1 MVKKMDKRVVMI
13 IAHRNFR
20 DEELLETKK
29 VLEDA
34 ECSVKI
40 ASTDTIPARGMF
52 GAFVK
57 PDFTLDRVVVDNYE
71 AVIFVGGSGS
81 EVYFN
86 NPTAH
91 LVARETYEK
100 KKVLGAICIAPCI
113 LANAGVLKGKNAT
126 VWDGKYILLLE
137 KKGAKY
143 TGKNVEVDGK
153 IVTANGPES
162 AEEFGKAILK
172 LLE

>member
-1 MVKKMDKRVVMI
+1 MDKKVVMI
-13 IAHRNFR
+13 ISHKNFR

-34 ECSVKI
+34 GCTVKI
-40 ASTDTIPARGMF
+40 ASTDTVPARGMF
-52 GAFVK
+52 GTFIK
-57 PDFTLDRVVVDNYE
+57 PDMTLDRVVVNNYD

-91 LVARETYEK
+91 LLAREGYEK

-113 LANAGVLKGKNAT
+113 LANAGILRGKNAT
-126 VWDGKYILLLE
+126 VWNGKYMLLLE

-143 TGKNVEVDGK
+143 TGRNVEVDGK
-153 IVTANGPES
+153 IVTANGPEA
-162 AEEFGKAILK
+162 AEEFGKAVLK

>member
-1 MVKKMDKRVVMI
+1 MEKRVLMI
-13 IAHRNFR
+13 IAHSNFR
-20 DEELLETKK
+20 DEELLETKR

-34 ECSVKI
+34 ECTVRV
-40 ASTDTIPARGMF
+40 ASTDTVPARGMF

-57 PDFTLDRVVVDNYE
+57 PDMTLDRVAVDNYD
-71 AVIFVGGSGS
+71 AVIFVGGSGA

-91 LVARETYEK
+91 LLAREAYEK

-113 LANAGVLKGKNAT
+113 LANAGVLKGKTAT
-126 VWDGKYILLLE
+126 VWNGRYVLLLE

-162 AEEFGKAILK
+162 AEEFGKAIVRALS
-172 LLE
+172 

>member
-1 MVKKMDKRVVMI
+1 MGKRVLMI
-13 IAHRNFR
+13 IAHSNFR

-34 ECSVKI
+34 GCTVRV
-40 ASTDTIPARGMF
+40 ASTDTVPARGMF

-57 PDFTLDRVVVDNYE
+57 PDMTLDRVTVDNYD
-71 AVIFVGGSGS
+71 AVIFVGGSGA

-91 LVARETYEK
+91 LLAREAWEK

-113 LANAGVLKGKNAT
+113 LANAGLLKGKTAT
-126 VWDGKYILLLE
+126 VWDGRYVEILT
-137 KKGAKY
+137 KKGASY
-143 TGKNVEVDGK
+143 TGRNVEIDGK

-162 AEEFGKAILK
+162 AEEFGKAIVKALS
-172 LLE
+172 

>member
-1 MVKKMDKRVVMI
+1 MDKKIVMI
-13 IAHRNFR
+13 IAHKNFR

-29 VLEDA
+29 VFEDA
-34 ECSVKI
+34 GCTVKI
-40 ASTDTIPARGMF
+40 ASTDTVPARGMF

-57 PDFTLDRVVVDNYE
+57 PDMTLDRVVVNNYE

-91 LVARETYEK
+91 LLAREGYEK

-113 LANAGVLKGKNAT
+113 LANAGILRGKNVT
-126 VWDGKYILLLE
+126 VWNGKYMLLLE

-143 TGKNVEVDGK
+143 TGRNVEVDGK
-153 IVTANGPES
+153 IVTANGPEA

>member
-1 MVKKMDKRVVMI
+1 MDKRVVMI

-34 ECSVKI
+34 ECNVSV

-57 PDFTLDRVVVDNYE
+57 PDMTLDRVVVDNYN
-71 AVIFVGGSGS
+71 AVVFVGGSGA

-91 LVARETYEK
+91 LLAREAYEK
-100 KKVLGAICIAPCI
+100 KKILGAICIAPCI
-113 LANAGVLKGKNAT
+113 LANAGVLKGKNVTA
-126 VWDGKYILLLE
+126 WNGKYRLLLE

-143 TGKNVEVDGK
+143 TGKNVEIDGK
-153 IVTANGPES
+153 IVTANGPDS
-162 AEEFGKAILK
+162 AEEFGKAIVKVLS
-172 LLE
+172 